1 MPSMRW
7 PAGVRGVLLDIEGTT
22 TAIAFVYEVL
32 FPYAAARLKATCAGR
47 AGEPEV
53 AEAIARLREEYMA
66 EAAGDAAGDAA
77 GAGARVGQAAF
88 GGGAG
93 LPAFGTGAGLPPF
106 GTGAGLPPFGGGE
119 GLPAFGTG
127 AGLPPFGDGAPYA
140 RWLMAR
146 DRKSTGL
153 KALQGLIW
161 ETGYTKGE
169 LRGHV
174 FADVP
179 PALAAWHEAG
189 VRLRVFSSGSR
200 RAQQLLFAH
209 SEHGDLTPLLDGFHD
224 TTTGP
229 KLERSSYLAIAEAF
243 ALPPEDLL
251 YLSDVAGELDAAAAA
266 GYRTALLERPGNRP
280 QRRGEH
286 PVCNSFAELAP
297 AWPRQAVAGA
307 GLPSPGRRSA

>member
-1 MPSMRW
+1 MTHYP
-7 PAGVRGVLLDIEGTT
+7 GVRGVLMDIEGTT

-32 FPYAAARLKATCAGR
+32 FPYAAARLAETCARR
-47 AGEPEV
+47 AAEPEV
-53 AEAIARLREEYMA
+53 AWAIARLREEHAA
-66 EAAGDAAGDAA
+66 ESAGAAGGAAG
-77 GAGARVGQAAF
+77 
-88 GGGAG
+88 
-93 LPAFGTGAGLPPF
+93 P
-106 GTGAGLPPFGGGE
+106 
-119 GLPAFGTG
+119 G
-127 AGLPPFGDGAPYA
+127 AGLPPFGDGAAYA
-140 RWLMAR
+140 GWLMAR

-161 ETGYTKGE
+161 ETGYTTGE

-200 RAQQLLFAH
+200 RAQQLLFAY

-229 KLERSSYLAIAEAF
+229 KLERSSYLAVAEAF

-251 YLSDVAGELDAAAAA
+251 YLSDIAGELDAAAAA

-280 QRRGEH
+280 QRRGAH
-286 PVCNSFAELAP
+286 PACNSFAELAP
-297 AWPRQAVAGA
+297 ARPRPAAAAA
-307 GLPSPGRRSA
+307 GLASPQRTPA

>member
-1 MPSMRW
+1 MAL
-7 PAGVRGVLLDIEGTT
+7 PAGARGVLMDIEGTT

-32 FPYAAARLKATCAGR
+32 FPYAAARLAETCARR
-47 AGEPEV
+47 AAEPEV
-53 AEAIARLREEYMA
+53 AWAIARLREEHAA
-66 EAAGDAAGDAA
+66 ESA
-77 GAGARVGQAAF
+77 
-88 GGGAG
+88 GGAG
-93 LPAFGTGAGLPPF
+93 GADD
-106 GTGAGLPPFGGGE
+106 AGE
-119 GLPAFGTG
+119 AAG
-127 AGLPPFGDGAPYA
+127 AGLPPFGDGAAYA
-140 RWLMAR
+140 GWLMAR

-161 ETGYTKGE
+161 ETGYRAGE

-179 PALAAWHEAG
+179 PALAAWHAAG
-189 VRLRVFSSGSR
+189 VRLRIFSSGSR

-209 SEHGDLTPLLDGFHD
+209 SDHGDLTPLLDGYHD

-243 ALPPEDLL
+243 ALPPGDLL

-266 GYRTALLERPGNRP
+266 GYRTTLLERPGNRP
-280 QRRGEH
+280 QRRGAH

-297 AWPRQAVAGA
+297 ARPRPAPAAAG
-307 GLPSPGRRSA
+307 GLLSPGRRPA

>member
-1 MPSMRW
+1 MSL
-7 PAGVRGVLLDIEGTT
+7 PAGVRGVLMDIEGTT

-32 FPYAAARLKATCAGR
+32 FPYAAARLADTCARR
-47 AGEPEV
+47 AAEPEV
-53 AEAIARLREEYMA
+53 AWAIARLREEHA
-66 EAAGDAAGDAA
+66 AASAADAADAADAGGAGDAAG
-77 GAGARVGQAAF
+77 
-88 GGGAG
+88 
-93 LPAFGTGAGLPPF
+93 P
-106 GTGAGLPPFGGGE
+106 
-119 GLPAFGTG
+119 G
-127 AGLPPFGDGAPYA
+127 AGLPPFGDGAAYA
-140 RWLMAR
+140 AWLMAR

-161 ETGYTKGE
+161 ETGYTAGE

-200 RAQQLLFAH
+200 RAQQLLFAY

-243 ALPPEDLL
+243 ALAPEDLL

-280 QRRGEH
+280 QRRGAH
-286 PVCNSFAELAP
+286 PACNSFAELAP
-297 AWPRQAVAGA
+297 ARPRPAAAAA
-307 GLPSPGRRSA
+307 GLTSPQRTPA